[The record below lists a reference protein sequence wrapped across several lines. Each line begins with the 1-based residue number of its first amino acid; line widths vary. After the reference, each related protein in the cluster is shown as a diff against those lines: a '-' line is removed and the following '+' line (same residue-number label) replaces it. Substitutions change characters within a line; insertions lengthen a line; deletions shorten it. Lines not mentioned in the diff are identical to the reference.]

1 MPLYQDLVKYE
12 GADLASLLQLRVAC
26 FAISTWLTNTSA
38 IKKYIQFCRVRQ
50 VPLYLVDLSILN
62 LCVLNL
68 IQERKSQQV
77 IVNLISSVVFAS
89 NFLGCSLSTQDKQ
102 IKNTLKFVSK
112 ICHKPNNQKAGIE
125 SKDVQKLWDTI
136 ESEGGISKLSLSELR
151 SFVMIVFCHHTLC
164 RFSCSNVLKIDDLLF
179 HKDYFEVHIKF
190 SKTDQAGNG
199 QYSVLPYKKGRY
211 NPHKLM
217 CLYLQVLDC
226 KSNEVLY
233 LFPPLV

>member
-1 MPLYQDLVKYE
+1 
-12 GADLASLLQLRVAC
+12 
-26 FAISTWLTNTSA
+26 
-38 IKKYIQFCRVRQ
+38 
-50 VPLYLVDLSILN
+50 
-62 LCVLNL
+62 
-68 IQERKSQQV
+68 
-77 IVNLISSVVFAS
+77 
-89 NFLGCSLSTQDKQ
+89 
-102 IKNTLKFVSK
+102 
-112 ICHKPNNQKAGIE
+112 
-125 SKDVQKLWDTI
+125 
-136 ESEGGISKLSLSELR
+136 
-151 SFVMIVFCHHTLC
+151 MIVFCHHTLC

-233 LFPPLV
+233 LFPPLVWDTSLREWRPKVGAQLSYSAAYAAFKKLLVKFGLNPKFFALHSPRIGGTTSMFQNNVPKRLIDRQGRWKSRKTKYRYARDKVSYFVKQLQRSY